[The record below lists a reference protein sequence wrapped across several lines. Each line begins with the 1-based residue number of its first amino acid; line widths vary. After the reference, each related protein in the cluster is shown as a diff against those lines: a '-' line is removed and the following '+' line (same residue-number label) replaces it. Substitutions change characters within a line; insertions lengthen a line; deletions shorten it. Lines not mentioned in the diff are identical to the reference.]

1 VFNLKAI
8 EMAAAVSVRNRE
20 TPPRILTP
28 LLRSKQQQHFEI
40 AISDFKRFQKKLKL
54 IRNFKV

>member
-1 VFNLKAI
+1 MKAL
-8 EMAAAVSVRNRE
+8 EMAAAMNVRSRE